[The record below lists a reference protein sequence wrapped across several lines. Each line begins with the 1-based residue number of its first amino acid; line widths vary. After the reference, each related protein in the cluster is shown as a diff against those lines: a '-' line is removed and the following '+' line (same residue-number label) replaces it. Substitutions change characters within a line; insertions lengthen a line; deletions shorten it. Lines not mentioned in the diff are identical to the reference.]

1 MPQRQLK
8 WHYRSEHESL
18 IAFSNCT
25 FYDYSLI
32 TFPSWLQEDEG
43 LGVKFVHVP
52 DGVYD
57 RGGRR
62 DNIREAE
69 KVVSLVE
76 EHLRRFPNQSLGVVT
91 FNLAQADTI
100 ENHFEQFRRQNPDLE
115 RYFAPDRFEKFF
127 VKNLESVQG
136 DERDVL
142 IFSIGYG
149 KDKFGRLTMN
159 FGPLNSNGGERRLN
173 VAVTRA
179 RKKVIVVSSI
189 RASDFDLGEVNREGV
204 RVLHRYLDFA
214 ERGQD
219 ALALQGGQGEFE
231 SPLEQAVAA
240 KIRSFGFGVVP
251 QVGCST
257 FRVDLGVVDPSNPG
271 RFVIGVECD
280 GASYHSSAT
289 ARDRDRIRQQILEKL
304 GWKIHRIWSPD
315 WVTRNET
322 EVNRLKSAIE
332 MALKDRTRNSPVSS
346 SRTSN
351 GPVSSEPPVVVAK
364 EIPNIDD
371 HLVIPSWVTTY
382 QVCRP
387 SVLYANRLQFH
398 DPDALP
404 SLKRTLS
411 QVIDVEGPVHKDVA
425 ATRLARAWEL
435 DRVGERMMNAV
446 KSAWR
451 SLSREKLLRIQ
462 GEFLWPTAESFQIVV
477 RQPNPKDDQSRR
489 SIEEIPPEEVALA
502 MRNLVRDSLSIERDK
517 LLLLIA
523 RLFGFERAGNH
534 IQKTLANTFDELVET
549 GQLILLEDR
558 VSLPN

>member
-1 MPQRQLK
+1 
-8 WHYRSEHESL
+8 
-18 IAFSNCT
+18 
-25 FYDYSLI
+25 
-32 TFPSWLQEDEG
+32 
-43 LGVKFVHVP
+43 
-52 DGVYD
+52 
-57 RGGRR
+57 
-62 DNIREAE
+62 
-69 KVVSLVE
+69 
-76 EHLRRFPNQSLGVVT
+76 
-91 FNLAQADTI
+91 
-100 ENHFEQFRRQNPDLE
+100 
-115 RYFAPDRFEKFF
+115 
-127 VKNLESVQG
+127 
-136 DERDVL
+136 
-142 IFSIGYG
+142 
-149 KDKFGRLTMN
+149 
-159 FGPLNSNGGERRLN
+159 
-173 VAVTRA
+173 
-179 RKKVIVVSSI
+179 
-189 RASDFDLGEVNREGV
+189 
-204 RVLHRYLDFA
+204 LDFA

-257 FRVDLGVVDPSNPG
+257 FRVDLGIVDPSNPG

-411 QVIDVEGPVHKDVA
+411 QVIDVEGPVHISPD
-425 ATRLARAWEL
+425 
-435 DRVGERMMNAV
+435 
-446 KSAWR
+446 
-451 SLSREKLLRIQ
+451 
-462 GEFLWPTAESFQIVV
+462 
-477 RQPNPKDDQSRR
+477 
-489 SIEEIPPEEVALA
+489 
-502 MRNLVRDSLSIERDK
+502 
-517 LLLLIA
+517 
-523 RLFGFERAGNH
+523 
-534 IQKTLANTFDELVET
+534 
-549 GQLILLEDR
+549 GQLKKFLQKR
-558 VSLPN
+558 SHWR

>member
-1 MPQRQLK
+1 M
-8 WHYRSEHESL
+8 
-18 IAFSNCT
+18 
-25 FYDYSLI
+25 
-32 TFPSWLQEDEG
+32 
-43 LGVKFVHVP
+43 GVKFVHVP

-332 MALKDRTRNSPVSS
+332 IALKDRTRNSPVSS
-346 SRTSN
+346 SQN
-351 GPVSSEPPVVVAK
+351 V
-364 EIPNIDD
+364 
-371 HLVIPSWVTTY
+371 
-382 QVCRP
+382 
-387 SVLYANRLQFH
+387 
-398 DPDALP
+398 
-404 SLKRTLS
+404 KR
-411 QVIDVEGPVHKDVA
+411 A
-425 ATRLARAWEL
+425 
-435 DRVGERMMNAV
+435 
-446 KSAWR
+446 
-451 SLSREKLLRIQ
+451 
-462 GEFLWPTAESFQIVV
+462 SF
-477 RQPNPKDDQSRR
+477 
-489 SIEEIPPEEVALA
+489 E
-502 MRNLVRDSLSIERDK
+502 
-517 LLLLIA
+517 
-523 RLFGFERAGNH
+523 
-534 IQKTLANTFDELVET
+534 
-549 GQLILLEDR
+549 
-558 VSLPN
+558 